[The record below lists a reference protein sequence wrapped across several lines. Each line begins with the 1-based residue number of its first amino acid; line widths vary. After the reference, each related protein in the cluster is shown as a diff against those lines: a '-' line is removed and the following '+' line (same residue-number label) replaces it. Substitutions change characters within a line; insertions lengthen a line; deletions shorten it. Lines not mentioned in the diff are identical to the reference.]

1 MRQRRRS
8 RQTSSLDQRLAQ
20 ESQNLRKQAEG
31 MPAGIPRDDLL
42 RKARQAETASH
53 VLEWVSSPGLK
64 TPRRI
69 MSTRGIFAG
78 MQKKPWKIIAHIPG
92 LDGTPA
98 WNTLSL
104 EKRSNLRDSNLA

>member
-1 MRQRRRS
+1 
-8 RQTSSLDQRLAQ
+8 
-20 ESQNLRKQAEG
+20 
-31 MPAGIPRDDLL
+31 
-42 RKARQAETASH
+42 
-53 VLEWVSSPGLK
+53 
-64 TPRRI
+64 